1 MKKLFGFILSIC
13 LMVLVVVGLFIYL
26 FTDNGGEMDVD
37 QIDPTLTTETIVSSK
52 FNDGFQNM
60 KDTYSIDVNFTES
73 ELNS

>member
-52 FNDGFQNM
+52 FNDGFR
-60 KDTYSIDVNFTES
+60 
-73 ELNS
+73 